1 MPKRKMYQSHRQEG
15 HKTTKDKK
23 RRGSHLRGWS
33 QSAAKGAWKRCQ
45 CGSFCLIDSII
56 QRTLS
61 DDIAGGGEDGGA
73 GTVASQ
79 PC

>member
-33 QSAAKGAWKRCQ
+33 QSAAKGAWKRRQGGC
-45 CGSFCLIDSII
+45 FFFIDGII
-56 QRTLS
+56 EQTFG
-61 DDIAGGGEDGGA
+61 DAIATGGEDTGR